1 MNVSRKTSRGL
12 EVVAVETGLREFPGP
27 KSLLTYIDTQ
37 LADLRKKLGELLR
50 LIEEL
55 RAKSEQDKRLRSL
68 IMSLV
73 GKEAKV
79 ETGSETVIKLDKLTI
94 MINPSAETEL
104 HALEELAEYI
114 NSKIARLQAVRRDI
128 EKLAQADVEAK
139 ILAVLYDG
147 IPKGIIIKL

>member
-1 MNVSRKTSRGL
+1 M
-12 EVVAVETGLREFPGP
+12 ETGLREFPTP
-27 KSLLTYIDTQ
+27 KALLSYIDAQ
-37 LADLRKKLGELLR
+37 LTDLRKKLGELLR

-79 ETGSETVIKLDKLTI
+79 QSSTETIINLDKITI

-104 HALEELAEYI
+104 HTLEELAEYI
-114 NSKIARLQAVRRDI
+114 NAKIAKLQSIRRDV
-128 EKLAQADVEAK
+128 EKLAEADIEAK
-139 ILAVLYDG
+139 IVAVLYDG
-147 IPKGIIIKL
+147 VPKSLIIRI